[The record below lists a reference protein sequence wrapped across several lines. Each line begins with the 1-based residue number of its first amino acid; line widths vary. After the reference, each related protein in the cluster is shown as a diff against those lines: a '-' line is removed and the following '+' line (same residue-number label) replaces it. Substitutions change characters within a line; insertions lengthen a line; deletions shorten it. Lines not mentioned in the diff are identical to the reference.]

1 MKTDGTK
8 IAPKSSPDS
17 RGSSPPRSSPAEG
30 ARPHPTLTVVKIEQ
44 ALRGA
49 LQPEQLEVIDDSAA
63 HVGHADTGGR
73 GHFRVRL
80 VSTRFAGLSPLQ
92 RHRLVNDVLAPL
104 WQSDLHAVS
113 ITALSPDES
122 R

>member
-1 MKTDGTK
+1 M
-8 IAPKSSPDS
+8 S
-17 RGSSPPRSSPAEG
+17 RAGSEA
-30 ARPHPTLTVVKIEQ
+30 ARPHPSPTVIRIEQ
-44 ALRGA
+44 ALRRA
-49 LQPEQLEVIDDSAA
+49 LQPEQLEVLDDSAA
-63 HVGHADTGGR
+63 HAGHAHTGGR

-80 VSTRFAGLSPLQ
+80 VSTRFTGLSALQ